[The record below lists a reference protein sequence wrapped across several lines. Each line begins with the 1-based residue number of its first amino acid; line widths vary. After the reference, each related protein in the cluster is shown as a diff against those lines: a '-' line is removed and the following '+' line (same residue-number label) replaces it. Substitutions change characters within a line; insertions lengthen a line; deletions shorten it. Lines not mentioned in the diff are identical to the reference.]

1 MSCEQV
7 PLLELVRC
15 ELDQE
20 RIQLALRHLEGCRE
34 CRERVRVM
42 SLLELAA
49 AEPMG
54 RAHSGKKWYAVA
66 AVAVL
71 TLAGAAMVI
80 LRVSGPVPFDPAT
93 LATREPYP
101 LVLLDTRSEAPDRR
115 CREAYQWY
123 REARYRLAAEAF
135 SHCPSGAEA
144 DFFQG
149 VSEYLA
155 GDPGSARRRLSAV
168 AAAPG
173 PWREPA
179 RWYDAAACLALGDL
193 EAAALLLEGLAASG
207 GQYAPAAAE
216 LLAKLPTPE

>member
-20 RIQLALRHLEGCRE
+20 RIQITLRHLEECRE

-42 SLLELAA
+42 SLLELAGR
-49 AEPMG
+49 ERMG
-54 RAHSGKKWYAVA
+54 WARSGKNWYAVA

-80 LRVSGPVPFDPAT
+80 LRMGSPAPFDPAA
-93 LATREPYP
+93 LAPREPYP
-101 LVLLDTRSEAPDRR
+101 LVLLDTRSEAAGGR
-115 CREAYQWY
+115 CREAYQLY
-123 REARYRLAAEAF
+123 REGRYRLAAEAF

-155 GDPGSARRRLSAV
+155 GDPESARRQLSAV
-168 AAAPG
+168 AAVPG

-179 RWYDAAACLALGDL
+179 RWYEAAACLALGDL

-216 LLAKLPTPE
+216 LLAKLPKPE